1 MNGGRVAF
9 EQAFRHPPGEGR
21 RIESLECLRGFAALS
36 VVAWHLLIG
45 FAPFQSGQFA
55 ASVPNPV
62 IGRLW
67 FAPFNGSAAVSFFF
81 VLSGFVLPWAYFNSG
96 DLGQVSRGLLKRWP
110 RLAGACTLTTL
121 GSWLLFASG
130 AYHFVPA
137 AEISGS
143 PWLKDFAYAGLA
155 PGFQPHFWPALLQG
169 AFFTFFSGE
178 SYLNSSLWTMRP
190 EIVGSIVVLGVAPV
204 LRHLRHDLVAI
215 CLTVLLALMF
225 YKAQPHVP
233 QFLAGTLLARLLA
246 GRPLFI
252 PGWLALCMGAL
263 AFWLFGFFGARGA
276 YAWLAPFGLGREFL
290 FPVLWVPASLLLILA
305 AIGCPR
311 LDRLLSGGWARRL
324 GQLSFPIY
332 LVHVPVL
339 CSLGAWTYVATIPG
353 LGRPGATAV
362 TVVAVLA
369 GTLAAALL
377 VGGFDRWWIARVN
390 RAVRAVVPGNG
401 ARGGLA
407 AGLEPG
413 LAVAAQPAAD

>member
-1 MNGGRVAF
+1 MAIEPRLR
-9 EQAFRHPPGEGR
+9 QPPREGHK
-21 RIESLECLRGFAALS
+21 IESLECMRGFAALS

-45 FAPFQSGQFA
+45 FAPFQSGLFA
-55 ASVPNPV
+55 ASVANPI

-110 RLAGACTLTTL
+110 RLAGACTVSTL
-121 GSWLLFASG
+121 ASWLLFSTG

-143 PWLKDFAYAGLA
+143 PWLKDFAYAGIPA
-155 PGFQPHFWPALLQG
+155 GFQPHFWPSLLQG

-178 SYLNSSLWTMRP
+178 SYMNSSLWTMRP
-190 EIVGSIVVLGVAPV
+190 EIVGSIVVLGAAPV
-204 LRHLRHDLVAI
+204 LHHLRQDLAVI
-215 CLTVLLALMF
+215 FLTVLLALMF

-233 QFLAGTLLARLLA
+233 QFLAGMLLARLVA
-246 GRPLFI
+246 GRHLRI

-276 YAWLAPFGLGREFL
+276 YAWLAPFGLTRDFL
-290 FPVLWVPASLLLILA
+290 YPVLWVPASLLMIVA

-311 LDRLLSGGWARRL
+311 LDRLLSGGWARQL
-324 GQLSFPIY
+324 GRLSFPIY

-339 CSLGAWTYVATIPG
+339 CSLGAWTYVQTMPS
-353 LGRPGATAV
+353 LGRPLATAV
-362 TVVAVLA
+362 TVLAVLA

-390 RAVRAVVPGNG
+390 RTVRAVAPG
-401 ARGGLA
+401 RGVRG
-407 AGLEPG
+407 G
-413 LAVAAQPAAD
+413 LAVAARPAAD